1 MSERAMG
8 EGPGPLPADA
18 EAGVLAS
25 LHTLREA
32 GAAQHEP
39 VLFQYIE
46 ALASRMQAAPEAV
59 RRLLHDRLRDSL
71 ADCARRVGD
80 RSQGA
85 LRGDDTAVADV
96 PSDGQ
101 GLAPE
106 APLAVLNR
114 YIRDVTEIAGEDA
127 EAAPLAATGELWP
140 ELKNAQ
146 RFKEAWSR
154 ISADDAVELAIDRG
168 PEGAGPLNGHK
179 LMLRSLTLM
188 RELSPDYL
196 RHFLS
201 HAESLLWLDRAYG
214 RLKRTTLAAKP
225 KPARRVRTLKR
236 LPE

>member
-8 EGPGPLPADA
+8 EGPGLLPADA

-25 LHTLREA
+25 LQTLREA

-59 RRLLHDRLRDSL
+59 RRVLHGKLPDAL
-71 ADCARRVGD
+71 ADCARRVSE
-80 RSQGA
+80 RSQDASLADNPVAGI
-85 LRGDDTAVADV
+85 LSGDQV
-96 PSDGQ
+96 P
-101 GLAPE
+101 APE

-127 EAAPLAATGELWP
+127 DAAPLAATGELWP

-154 ISADDAVELAIDRG
+154 IRADDAVELAIDRG

-214 RLKRTTLAAKP
+214 RLKRTTVAAKP
-225 KPARRVRTLKR
+225 KPARRARAPK
-236 LPE
+236 

>member
-1 MSERAMG
+1 MNERVAG
-8 EGPGPLPADA
+8 DTPCVLPVDA
-18 EAGVLAS
+18 EASVLAS
-25 LHTLREA
+25 LQTLREA

-39 VLFQYIE
+39 VLFQYVE

-59 RRLLHDRLRDSL
+59 RRLLHDRLRDAL
-71 ADCARRVGD
+71 ADCARRVGE

-85 LRGDDTAVADV
+85 PRGDDAAVADV

-114 YIRDVTEIAGEDA
+114 YIRDVTEVAREDA

-214 RLKRTTLAAKP
+214 RLKRTTVAAKP
-225 KPARRVRTLKR
+225 KSARRVRAPK
-236 LPE
+236 

>member
-1 MSERAMG
+1 MSERAAG
-8 EGPGPLPADA
+8 EASGVLPAGA
-18 EAGVLAS
+18 EASVLAS

-59 RRLLHDRLRDSL
+59 RRVLHGKLRDAL
-71 ADCARRVGD
+71 ADCARRVAE
-80 RSQGA
+80 RSRGVP
-85 LRGDDTAVADV
+85 RGDDTAVADV
-96 PSDGQ
+96 PSGGQ
-101 GLAPE
+101 VPVPE

-114 YIRDVTEIAGEDA
+114 YIRDVTGVAREDA
-127 EAAPLAATGELWP
+127 DAAPLAATGELWP

-154 ISADDAVELAIDRG
+154 IDRG

-214 RLKRTTLAAKP
+214 RLKRTAVATKP
-225 KPARRVRTLKR
+225 KAARRVRTPK
-236 LPE
+236 

>member
-1 MSERAMG
+1 MSERAAG
-8 EGPGPLPADA
+8 EASGVLPANA
-18 EAGVLAS
+18 EASVLAS

-59 RRLLHDRLRDSL
+59 RRLLHDRLWDSL

-85 LRGDDTAVADV
+85 PRGDDTAVADV
-96 PSDGQ
+96 TSGSQVP
-101 GLAPE
+101 APE

-114 YIRDVTEIAGEDA
+114 YIRDVTEVAREDA
-127 EAAPLAATGELWP
+127 DAAPLAATGELWP

-214 RLKRTTLAAKP
+214 RLKRTAVATKP
-225 KPARRVRTLKR
+225 KAARRVRAPK
-236 LPE
+236 

>member
-1 MSERAMG
+1 MSERAAG
-8 EGPGPLPADA
+8 EAPGVRPADA
-18 EAGVLAS
+18 EASVLAS
-25 LHTLREA
+25 LQTLREA

-46 ALASRMQAAPEAV
+46 ALASRLQAAPEAV
-59 RRLLHDRLRDSL
+59 RRVLHDKLQDAL
-71 ADCARRVGD
+71 ADCSRRVAE
-80 RSQGA
+80 RSRA
-85 LRGDDTAVADV
+85 APRGDDTAVADV
-96 PSDGQ
+96 PSGGQ
-101 GLAPE
+101 VPVPE

-114 YIRDVTEIAGEDA
+114 YIRDVTGVAGEDA
-127 EAAPLAATGELWP
+127 DAAPLAATGELWP

-214 RLKRTTLAAKP
+214 RLKRTTVATKP
-225 KPARRVRTLKR
+225 KPARRVRTPK
-236 LPE
+236 